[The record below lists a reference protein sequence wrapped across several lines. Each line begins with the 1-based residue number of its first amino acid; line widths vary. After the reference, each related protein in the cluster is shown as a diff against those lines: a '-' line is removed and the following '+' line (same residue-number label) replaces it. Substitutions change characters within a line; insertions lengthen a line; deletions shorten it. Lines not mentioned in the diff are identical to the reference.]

1 MKSSN
6 YFRYTTLSRVLA
18 IKHMI
23 QNNTI
28 PLIILQ
34 TLNLIIWS
42 FDKNHCPIHRET
54 DLYDYAE

>member
-1 MKSSN
+1 MD
-6 YFRYTTLSRVLA
+6 YLRYTILSGVLA

-42 FDKNHCPIHRET
+42 FDKNHCTIHRET
-54 DLYDYAE
+54 NLYVYAE

>member
-1 MKSSN
+1 MD
-6 YFRYTTLSRVLA
+6 YLRYTILSGVLA

-34 TLNLIIWS
+34 TLNRIIWS
-42 FDKNHCPIHRET
+42 FDKNHCTINRET
-54 DLYDYAE
+54 DLSVYAE

>member
-1 MKSSN
+1 MD
-6 YFRYTTLSRVLA
+6 YLRYTILSGVLA

-34 TLNLIIWS
+34 TLNRIIWS
-42 FDKNHCPIHRET
+42 FDKNHCTIHRET
-54 DLYDYAE
+54 DLYVYAE

>member
-1 MKSSN
+1 MD
-6 YFRYTTLSRVLA
+6 YLRYTILSGVLA

-42 FDKNHCPIHRET
+42 FDKNHCTINRET
-54 DLYDYAE
+54 DLSVYAE